1 MSSKTPARANDQP
14 SMARGSMS
22 PGSISDSPGLAD
34 PRLDP
39 AGPGVAPHKPR
50 PDPEAK
56 ENAYSPDFKSRPE
69 PKPHHDA
76 DIDTPSG

>member
-1 MSSKTPARANDQP
+1 MSSKTPQGPRSTEHGTGKHESGFDP
-14 SMARGSMS
+14 
-22 PGSISDSPGLAD
+22 DSPGLAD

-39 AGPGVAPHKPR
+39 AGPGVAPDKPR

>member
-1 MSSKTPARANDQP
+1 MSSKTPQ
-14 SMARGSMS
+14 G
-22 PGSISDSPGLAD
+22 
-34 PRLDP
+34 PRSTEHGTGKHESGFDP